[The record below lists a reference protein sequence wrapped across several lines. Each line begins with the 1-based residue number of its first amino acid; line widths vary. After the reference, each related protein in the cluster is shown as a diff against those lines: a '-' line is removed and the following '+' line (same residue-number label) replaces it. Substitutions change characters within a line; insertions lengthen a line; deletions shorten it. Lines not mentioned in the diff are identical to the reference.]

1 MIKKKK
7 RYDII
12 NFNIINIKKK
22 KKVFMDEKLVFY
34 DMNKLFN
41 LFIS

>member
-22 KKVFMDEKLVFY
+22 KKSIYGWK
-34 DMNKLFN
+34 
-41 LFIS
+41 ISILWYE